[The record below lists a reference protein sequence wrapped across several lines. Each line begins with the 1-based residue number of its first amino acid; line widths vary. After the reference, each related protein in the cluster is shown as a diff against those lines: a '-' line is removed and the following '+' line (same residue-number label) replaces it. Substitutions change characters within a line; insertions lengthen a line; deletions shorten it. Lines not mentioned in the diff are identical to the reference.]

1 MEPNNNDPLQ
11 PQPQQPQP
19 VPPVQPQPPT
29 YPQQQAYPTDP
40 YAGQPQAPYQQPP
53 QQQYQPQSLA
63 QQPVQPNYG
72 PAPRPKRKNN
82 KILIIGILIFIV
94 LIGACTAV
102 ALNKSSDKESAQT
115 STNTTESSGDETS
128 NGASDT
134 VSSGELDVVCKGKGL
149 STAAAYTGASPH
161 RIKLYTPSLQPG
173 AYISSS
179 LYFKDQTWQSDYKNE
194 AATQLVGCFSRSSN
208 QKIKTCEFEGKSI
221 DLYSVT
227 YQLTIYE
234 AKTGKKLATKT
245 VKSTDTACPYFA
257 TYDKNDP
264 KIYAEPDLAQTTA
277 AVQPYVT
284 K

>member
-29 YPQQQAYPTDP
+29 YPQQQAFPTDP

-102 ALNKSSDKESAQT
+102 ALNKSTDKESAQT
-115 STNTTESSGDETS
+115 STNTKSSGDETS